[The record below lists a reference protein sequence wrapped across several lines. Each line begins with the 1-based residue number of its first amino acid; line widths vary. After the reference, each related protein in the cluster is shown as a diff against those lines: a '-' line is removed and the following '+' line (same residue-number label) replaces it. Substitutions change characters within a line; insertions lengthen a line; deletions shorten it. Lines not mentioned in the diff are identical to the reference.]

1 MNDRLVWIDCEMTG
15 LDIERDALVEIACL
29 VTDGELALLDDGVD
43 LVIKPPA
50 EAVDQMVDVVR
61 EMHTASGL
69 LEELAAGVTL
79 AEAQEQV
86 LRYVRGHIAEPRK
99 VPLCGNSIAT
109 DRTFIARD
117 MPELDA
123 FLHYRMV
130 DVSSIKELARRW
142 YLRAYFASPKKV
154 GGHRALADIR
164 ESIQELKYYREAIFV
179 PPPGPDS
186 ATARQIAARYAGPA
200 GRGEAPPDP
209 GTPRRAEEASGDSG
223 SAR

>member
-1 MNDRLVWIDCEMTG
+1 
-15 LDIERDALVEIACL
+15 
-29 VTDGELALLDDGVD
+29 
-43 LVIKPPA
+43 
-50 EAVDQMVDVVR
+50 
-61 EMHTASGL
+61 
-69 LEELAAGVTL
+69 
-79 AEAQEQV
+79 
-86 LRYVRGHIAEPRK
+86 

-164 ESIQELKYYREAIFV
+164 ESILELRYYREAIFV

-186 ATARQIAARYAGPA
+186 ATARHIAARYAARA
-200 GRGEAPPDP
+200 GRGDGPHGPQTT
-209 GTPRRAEEASGDSG
+209 GTPRSAEASGDSG